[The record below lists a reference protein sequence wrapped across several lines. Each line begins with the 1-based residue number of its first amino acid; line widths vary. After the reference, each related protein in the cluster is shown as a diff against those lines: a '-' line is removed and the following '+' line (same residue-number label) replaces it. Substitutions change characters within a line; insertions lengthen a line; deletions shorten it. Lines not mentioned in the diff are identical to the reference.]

1 MKDFLILRY
10 YISCP
15 FVTDSVN
22 TIYEKFYSRE
32 HTAKNRYR
40 DDPRNRILTAE
51 EARSLI
57 EKHRM
62 VKVCENKEGVVWTI
76 G

>member
-1 MKDFLILRY
+1 MKVL
-10 YISCP
+10 
-15 FVTDSVN
+15 VTFSGGKDSLASLLWV
-22 TIYEKFYSRE
+22 RE
-32 HTAKNRYR
+32 HITKNRYR